1 MSHLLLW
8 PIVLP
13 LLGAALALFL
23 EHRRFGWAARRWAA
37 WAMLGLQGVAVAAV
51 VARVADG
58 EVVAYLLGDW
68 PARLGIALMADR
80 LSGWMLAVTWLLG
93 AACLLHACG
102 GWDRRAPHFHAFFQL
117 QLMGLNGAFLTGD
130 VFNLF
135 VFFEVMLSAS
145 YGCWPAAGAGCACA
159 ARSTTWPSTSPPR
172 RCS

>member
-37 WAMLGLQGVAVAAV
+37 WGMLALQGVAVAAV
-51 VARVADG
+51 VARVAGG

-80 LSGWMLAVTWLLG
+80 LSGWMLAVTWPW
-93 AACLLHACG
+93 A
-102 GWDRRAPHFHAFFQL
+102 
-117 QLMGLNGAFLTGD
+117 
-130 VFNLF
+130 
-135 VFFEVMLSAS
+135 
-145 YGCWPAAGAGCACA
+145 WPACCTPAAAGTG
-159 ARSTTWPSTSPPR
+159 ARRISMPSSS
-172 RCS
+172 CS